1 MSRIKRLFEDVV
13 ADYEEDKYSIVEI
26 AQRNGV
32 SIGFVIY
39 AIELDRAEREQE
51 ESR

>member
-32 SIGFVIY
+32 SIGFVLH
-39 AIELDRAEREQE
+39 AIELDREEREQE